1 MFVLPKDVFVLCLA
15 QGAGCGVHGALGG
28 KGWKR
33 GIARCNRFRWPL
45 GFSLLQGHVK
55 LKSYSMV
62 SISDVL
68 GGHGGRCCLLNL
80 KRLYLILGGMLGTSG
95 GLWGSLTA
103 FPKGR
108 GILGF
113 RWPLWCMSSKIS
125 VGWFGIA
132 GWLLCFIFHLI
143 CVI

>member
-15 QGAGCGVHGALGG
+15 QWAGCGVHGALGG

-55 LKSYSMV
+55 LKSYSIA

-68 GGHGGRCCLLNL
+68 GGHGGRCCLVV
-80 KRLYLILGGMLGTSG
+80 
-95 GLWGSLTA
+95 
-103 FPKGR
+103 F
-108 GILGF
+108 
-113 RWPLWCMSSKIS
+113 
-125 VGWFGIA
+125 
-132 GWLLCFIFHLI
+132 
-143 CVI
+143 